1 MFFKL
6 MKKALIKV
14 TVVLA
19 TFIAAVLI
27 TSSLVNLDSID
38 MTSEMSGAT
47 LPVVTTQYNGISIN
61 RMYGYVKD
69 MDLSY
74 MRDSITPLMSGRRM
88 KLDID
93 TYGATVMGISYEVRA
108 VDSGRL
114 IEDTSIDSFTV
125 DARHIESDI
134 IIKDL
139 IENNKEYEFILKLEL
154 AGGALIKYY
163 TRIISPEEYHIS
175 DKLEYVSDF
184 SNRTFNAAAA
194 EELTMYLEPN
204 SQGDNTTFG
213 KVDIHSNFTQVT
225 WGDLRPLKVT
235 DPVITVK
242 ELSSMTGS
250 FVVDYYVTTTDEE
263 DIKYYKVKEFFR
275 VRYSKERMYLLDY
288 ERTMDQIF
296 VDEKTSY
303 FDTNILLGINSGEVS
318 FKESDDGKTI
328 AFVQDG
334 RLYAYDT
341 TNNSMAYLF
350 GFYDT
355 FTEDMRMM
363 NDDHKIK
370 IMNVDE
376 AGNIIFLVYGY
387 MNRGIHEGE
396 TGVSAFYYDAS
407 VNTIEE
413 LAYIASEHAPD
424 LLIKEV
430 EKLSYMSSNGVLY
443 ELIGRKLYG
452 IRAESRN
459 FEVIADN
466 LTEGSYLISDNNRM
480 VAWQVGN
487 GTRDSQQLTLMNLDT
502 AKKTP
507 IMIYSYETIVP
518 IGFMGED
525 LIYGVA
531 KKSDIAKDRM
541 GNPILPM
548 YEVNIYNETKG
559 KLMTYHQNDIFISE
573 GEVNGNLITLHR
585 LIKKEDGTLDETT
598 NDQIMSAEDVTA
610 TKNILSNI
618 LSDRYEK
625 LSVIKMDK
633 NIDAQSMKH
642 LRPKTVLYEGT
653 RQIDIKQDETEDKYI
668 VYGKYGADSFY
679 VEANAALTRAYDI
692 SGIVMDETGRY
703 LWKKTSRS
711 TKNQIMA
718 IEHNA
723 SSESR
728 SSLAVCL
735 DTMLEYE
742 GIVRNSQYMLSQGQS
757 VLEILKNALPDYEI
771 LDLTGCTIDM
781 VLYYV
786 NQDIP
791 VLVMLE
797 NDESVLI
804 IGFNETQLVFMDP
817 NLEELYKIST
827 EDAIE
832 LFKQGGNCFITYMPM
847 DE

>member
-1 MFFKL
+1 MR
-6 MKKALIKV
+6 KALIKI

-27 TSSLVNLDSID
+27 TSSLVNLDSVD
-38 MTSEMSGAT
+38 MTSDMAQAT
-47 LPVVTTQYNGISIN
+47 LPVVTTQYNGIDIN

-69 MDLSY
+69 MDLSC

-93 TYGATVMGISYEVRA
+93 TYGATVLGIAYEVRA

-114 IEDTSIDSFTV
+114 IEDTTIEKFFV

-134 IIKDL
+134 VIKDL

-154 AGGALIKYY
+154 ANGALIKYY

-184 SNRTFNAAAA
+184 SNRTFNKAAA
-194 EELTMYLEPN
+194 EELTMYLEPS

-213 KVDIHSNFTQVT
+213 KVDIHSNFNQVT

-235 DPVITVK
+235 DPIITVK

-250 FVVDYYVTTTDEE
+250 FIVDYYVSTTDEE
-263 DIKYYKVKEFFR
+263 DIKYYKVKEFYR

-288 ERTMDQIF
+288 ERTMDQIY

-303 FDTNILLGINSGEVS
+303 TDNNIMLGISSEDVA
-318 FKESDDGKTI
+318 FKESDDGKNI
-328 AFVQDG
+328 AFVQQG
-334 RLYAYDT
+334 RLYKYDT
-341 TNNSMAYLF
+341 ANNSIAYLF
-350 GFYDT
+350 GFFDT

-363 NDDHKIK
+363 NDNHKIK

-376 AGNIIFLVYGY
+376 AGNILFLVYGY
-387 MNRGIHEGE
+387 VNRGIHEGE
-396 TGVSAFYYDAS
+396 SGVSAYYYDAA

-413 LAYIASEHAPD
+413 LAYIGSSHAPD

-430 EKLSYMSSNGVLY
+430 EKLSYMSNDGVLY
-443 ELIGRKLYG
+443 ELIGKKLYG

-459 FEVIADN
+459 YEIIADN

-480 VAWQVGN
+480 VAWQVGKS
-487 GTRDSQQLTLMNLDT
+487 TKDADELILMNLDT
-502 AKKTP
+502 ARKTP
-507 IMIYSYETIVP
+507 IKVLSSETITP

-531 KKSDIAKDRM
+531 RKSYMAKDRM

-548 YEVNIYNETKG
+548 YQVNIFNETEG
-559 KLMTYHQNDIFISE
+559 KLMTYQQPDIYIYE

-585 LIKKEDGTLDETT
+585 MIRDEDGNFEETT
-598 NDQIMSAEDVTA
+598 NDQIMSAEDVNA
-610 TKNILSNI
+610 TKNILSSIN
-618 LSDRYEK
+618 SERYEK

-653 RQIDIKQDETEDKYI
+653 REIKLKQDEDTDQYI

-679 VEANAALTRAYDI
+679 AEANAALTRAYDI
-692 SGIVMDETGRY
+692 SGIVMDEHGRY

-718 IEHNA
+718 ITQSNA
-723 SSESR
+723 SESR

-742 GIVRNSQYMLSQGQS
+742 GIIRNSQYMLSQGQS

-804 IGFNETQLVFMDP
+804 VGFNETNLVFMDP
-817 NLEELYKIST
+817 NAEELYKIPT
-827 EDAIE
+827 EEGVE
-832 LFKQGGNCFITYMPM
+832 LIKQGGNCFITYMPM

>member
-1 MFFKL
+1 
-6 MKKALIKV
+6 MKKALIKIV
-14 TVVLA
+14 VVLV

-27 TSSLVNLDSID
+27 TSSLVNLDSVD
-38 MTSEMSGAT
+38 MTSDMAQAS
-47 LPVVTTQYNGISIN
+47 LPVVTTQYNGIDIN

-93 TYGATVMGISYEVRA
+93 TYGATVLGIAYEVRA

-114 IEDTSIDSFTV
+114 IEDTTIENFFV

-134 IIKDL
+134 VIKDL

-154 AGGALIKYY
+154 ANGALIKYY

-184 SNRTFNAAAA
+184 SNRTFNKAAA
-194 EELTMYLEPN
+194 EELTMYLEPS

-213 KVDIHSNFTQVT
+213 KVDIHSNFNQVT

-250 FVVDYYVTTTDEE
+250 FIVDYYVSTTDEE
-263 DIKYYKVKEFFR
+263 DIKYYKVKEFYR
-275 VRYSKERMYLLDY
+275 IRYSKERMYLLDY
-288 ERTMDQIF
+288 ERTMDQIY

-303 FDTNILLGINSGEVS
+303 TDNNIMLGISSEDVS
-318 FKESDDGKTI
+318 FKESDDGKNI
-328 AFVQDG
+328 AFVQQG
-334 RLYAYDT
+334 RLYTYDT
-341 TNNSMAYLF
+341 ANNSIAYLF
-350 GFYDT
+350 GFFDT

-363 NDDHKIK
+363 NDNHKIK

-376 AGNIIFLVYGY
+376 AGNILFLVYGY
-387 MNRGIHEGE
+387 VNRGIHEGE
-396 TGVSAFYYDAS
+396 SGVSAYYYDAS

-413 LAYIASEHAPD
+413 LAYIGSTHAPD

-430 EKLSYMSSNGVLY
+430 EKLSYMSNDGVLY
-443 ELIGRKLYG
+443 ELIGKKLYG
-452 IRAESRN
+452 IRAETRN
-459 FEVIADN
+459 YEIIADN

-480 VAWQVGN
+480 VAWQVGKS
-487 GTRDSQQLTLMNLDT
+487 TKDADELVLMNLDT
-502 AKKTP
+502 ARKTP
-507 IMIYSYETIVP
+507 IKVLSSETITP

-531 KKSDIAKDRM
+531 RKSYMAKDRM

-548 YEVNIYNETKG
+548 YQVNIFNETEG
-559 KLMTYHQNDIFISE
+559 KLMTYQQPDIYIYE
-573 GEVNGNLITLHR
+573 GEVNGNLITLR
-585 LIKKEDGTLDETT
+585 RMIRDEDGNFEETT
-598 NDQIMSAEDVTA
+598 NDQIMSAEDVNA
-610 TKNILSNI
+610 TKNILSSIN
-618 LSDRYEK
+618 SERYEK

-633 NIDAQSMKH
+633 DIDAQSMKH

-653 RQIDIKQDETEDKYI
+653 REIKLKQDEDTDQYI

-679 VEANAALTRAYDI
+679 AEANAALTRAYDI
-692 SGIVMDETGRY
+692 SGIVMDEKGRY

-718 IEHNA
+718 ITQSNA
-723 SSESR
+723 SESR

-742 GIVRNSQYMLSQGQS
+742 GIIRNSQYMLSQGQS
-757 VLEILKNALPDYEI
+757 VLEILMNALPDYEI

-804 IGFNETQLVFMDP
+804 VGFNETNLVFMDP
-817 NLEELYKIST
+817 NAEELYKIPT
-827 EDAIE
+827 EEGVE
-832 LFKQGGNCFITYMPM
+832 LIKQGGNCFITYMPM
-847 DE
+847 DEQ

>member
-1 MFFKL
+1 
-6 MKKALIKV
+6 MKKALIKI
-14 TVVLA
+14 TVVLV

-27 TSSLVNLDSID
+27 TSSLVNLDSVD
-38 MTSEMSGAT
+38 MTSDMAQAT
-47 LPVVTTQYNGISIN
+47 LPVVTTQYNGIDIN

-69 MDLSY
+69 MDLSC

-93 TYGATVMGISYEVRA
+93 TYGATVLGIAYEVRA

-114 IEDTSIDSFTV
+114 IEDTTIENFFV

-134 IIKDL
+134 VIKDL

-154 AGGALIKYY
+154 ANGALIKYY

-184 SNRTFNAAAA
+184 SNRTFNKAAA
-194 EELTMYLEPN
+194 EELTMYLEPS

-213 KVDIHSNFTQVT
+213 KVDIHSNFNQVT

-235 DPVITVK
+235 DPIITVK

-250 FVVDYYVTTTDEE
+250 FIVDYYVSTTDEE
-263 DIKYYKVKEFFR
+263 DIKYYKVKEFYR

-288 ERTMDQIF
+288 ERTMDQIY

-303 FDTNILLGINSGEVS
+303 TDNNIMLGISSEDVA
-318 FKESDDGKTI
+318 FKESDDGKNI
-328 AFVQDG
+328 AFVQQG
-334 RLYAYDT
+334 RLYKYDT
-341 TNNSMAYLF
+341 ANNSIAYLF
-350 GFYDT
+350 GFFDT

-363 NDDHKIK
+363 NDNHKIK

-376 AGNIIFLVYGY
+376 AGNILFLVYGY
-387 MNRGIHEGE
+387 VNRGIHEGE
-396 TGVSAFYYDAS
+396 SGVSAYYYDAA

-413 LAYIASEHAPD
+413 LAYIGSSHAPD

-430 EKLSYMSSNGVLY
+430 EKLSYMSNDGVLY
-443 ELIGRKLYG
+443 ELIGKKLYG

-459 FEVIADN
+459 YEIIADN

-480 VAWQVGN
+480 VAWQVGKS
-487 GTRDSQQLTLMNLDT
+487 TKDADELILMNLDT
-502 AKKTP
+502 ARKTP
-507 IMIYSYETIVP
+507 IKVLSSETITP

-531 KKSDIAKDRM
+531 RKSYMAKDRM

-548 YEVNIYNETKG
+548 YQVNIFNETEG
-559 KLMTYHQNDIFISE
+559 KLMTYQQPDIYIYE

-585 LIKKEDGTLDETT
+585 MIRDEEGNFEETT
-598 NDQIMSAEDVTA
+598 NDQIMSAEDVNA
-610 TKNILSNI
+610 TKNILSSIN
-618 LSDRYEK
+618 SERYEK

-653 RQIDIKQDETEDKYI
+653 REIKLKQDEDTDQYI

-679 VEANAALTRAYDI
+679 AEANAALTRAYDI
-692 SGIVMDETGRY
+692 SGIVMDEHGRY

-718 IEHNA
+718 ITQNNA
-723 SSESR
+723 SESR

-742 GIVRNSQYMLSQGQS
+742 GIIRNSQYMLSQGQS

-804 IGFNETQLVFMDP
+804 VGFNETNLVFMDP
-817 NLEELYKIST
+817 NAEELYKIPT
-827 EDAIE
+827 EEGVE
-832 LFKQGGNCFITYMPM
+832 LIKQGGNCFITYMPM

>member
-1 MFFKL
+1 MR
-6 MKKALIKV
+6 KALIKI

-27 TSSLVNLDSID
+27 TSSLVNLDSVD
-38 MTSEMSGAT
+38 MTSDMAQAT
-47 LPVVTTQYNGISIN
+47 LPVVTTQYNGIDIN

-69 MDLSY
+69 MDLSC

-93 TYGATVMGISYEVRA
+93 TYGATVLGIAYEVRA

-114 IEDTSIDSFTV
+114 IEDTTIEKFFV

-134 IIKDL
+134 VIKDL

-154 AGGALIKYY
+154 ANGALIKYY

-184 SNRTFNAAAA
+184 SNRTFNKAAA
-194 EELTMYLEPN
+194 EELTMYLEPS

-213 KVDIHSNFTQVT
+213 KVDIHSNFNQVT

-235 DPVITVK
+235 DPIITVK

-250 FVVDYYVTTTDEE
+250 FIVDYYVSTTDEE
-263 DIKYYKVKEFFR
+263 DIKYYKVKEFYR

-288 ERTMDQIF
+288 ERTMDQIY

-303 FDTNILLGINSGEVS
+303 TDNNIMLGISSEDVA
-318 FKESDDGKTI
+318 FKESDDGKNI
-328 AFVQDG
+328 AFVQQG
-334 RLYAYDT
+334 RLYKYDT
-341 TNNSMAYLF
+341 ANNSIAYLF
-350 GFYDT
+350 GFFDT

-363 NDDHKIK
+363 NDNHKIK

-376 AGNIIFLVYGY
+376 AGNILFLVYGY
-387 MNRGIHEGE
+387 VNRGIHEGE
-396 TGVSAFYYDAS
+396 SGVSAYYYDAA

-413 LAYIASEHAPD
+413 LAYIGSSHAPD

-430 EKLSYMSSNGVLY
+430 EKLSYMSNDGVLY
-443 ELIGRKLYG
+443 ELIGKKLYG

-459 FEVIADN
+459 YEIIADN

-480 VAWQVGN
+480 VAWQVGKS
-487 GTRDSQQLTLMNLDT
+487 TKDADELILMNLDT
-502 AKKTP
+502 ARKTP
-507 IMIYSYETIVP
+507 IKVLSSETITP

-531 KKSDIAKDRM
+531 RKSYMAKDRM

-548 YEVNIYNETKG
+548 YQVNIFNETEG
-559 KLMTYHQNDIFISE
+559 KLMTYQQPDIYIYE

-585 LIKKEDGTLDETT
+585 MIRDEDGNFEETT
-598 NDQIMSAEDVTA
+598 NDQIMSAEDVNA
-610 TKNILSNI
+610 TKNILSSIN
-618 LSDRYEK
+618 SERYEK

-653 RQIDIKQDETEDKYI
+653 REIKLKQDEDTDQYI

-679 VEANAALTRAYDI
+679 AEANAALTRAYDI
-692 SGIVMDETGRY
+692 SGIVMDEHGRY

-718 IEHNA
+718 ITQNNA
-723 SSESR
+723 SESR

-804 IGFNETQLVFMDP
+804 VGFNETNLVFMDP
-817 NLEELYKIST
+817 NAEELYKIPT
-827 EDAIE
+827 EEGVE
-832 LFKQGGNCFITYMPM
+832 LIKQGGNCFITYMPM

>member
-1 MFFKL
+1 MR
-6 MKKALIKV
+6 KALIKI

-27 TSSLVNLDSID
+27 TSSLVNLDSVD
-38 MTSEMSGAT
+38 MTSDMAQAT
-47 LPVVTTQYNGISIN
+47 LPVVTTQYNGIDIN

-69 MDLSY
+69 MDLSC

-93 TYGATVMGISYEVRA
+93 TYGATVLGIAYEVRA

-114 IEDTSIDSFTV
+114 IEDTTIENFFV

-134 IIKDL
+134 VIKDL

-154 AGGALIKYY
+154 ANGALIKYY

-184 SNRTFNAAAA
+184 SNRTFNKAAA
-194 EELTMYLEPN
+194 EELTMYLEPS

-213 KVDIHSNFTQVT
+213 KVDIHSNFNQVT

-235 DPVITVK
+235 DPIITVK

-250 FVVDYYVTTTDEE
+250 FIVDYYVSTTDEE
-263 DIKYYKVKEFFR
+263 DIKYYKVKEFYR

-288 ERTMDQIF
+288 ERTMDQIY

-303 FDTNILLGINSGEVS
+303 TDNNIMLGISSEDVA
-318 FKESDDGKTI
+318 FKESDDGKNI
-328 AFVQDG
+328 AFVQQG
-334 RLYAYDT
+334 RLYKYDT
-341 TNNSMAYLF
+341 ANNSIAYLF
-350 GFYDT
+350 GFFDT

-363 NDDHKIK
+363 NDNHKIK

-376 AGNIIFLVYGY
+376 AGNILFLVYGY
-387 MNRGIHEGE
+387 INRGIHEGE
-396 TGVSAFYYDAS
+396 SGVSAYYYDAA

-413 LAYIASEHAPD
+413 LAYIGSSHAPD

-430 EKLSYMSSNGVLY
+430 EKLSYMSNDGVLY
-443 ELIGRKLYG
+443 ELIGKKLYG

-459 FEVIADN
+459 YEIIADN

-480 VAWQVGN
+480 VAWQVGKS
-487 GTRDSQQLTLMNLDT
+487 TKDADELILMNLDT
-502 AKKTP
+502 ARKTP
-507 IMIYSYETIVP
+507 IKVLSSETITP

-531 KKSDIAKDRM
+531 RKSYMAKDRM

-548 YEVNIYNETKG
+548 YQVNIFNETEG
-559 KLMTYHQNDIFISE
+559 KLMTYQQPDIYIYE

-585 LIKKEDGTLDETT
+585 MIRDEDGNFEETT
-598 NDQIMSAEDVTA
+598 NDQIMSAEDVNA
-610 TKNILSNI
+610 TKNILSSIN
-618 LSDRYEK
+618 SERYEK

-653 RQIDIKQDETEDKYI
+653 REIKLKQDEDTDQYI

-679 VEANAALTRAYDI
+679 AEANAALTRAYDI
-692 SGIVMDETGRY
+692 SGIVMDEHGRY

-718 IEHNA
+718 ITQNNA
-723 SSESR
+723 SESR

-804 IGFNETQLVFMDP
+804 VGFNETNLVFMDP
-817 NLEELYKIST
+817 NAEELYKIPT
-827 EDAIE
+827 EEGVE
-832 LFKQGGNCFITYMPM
+832 LIKQGGNCFITYMPM

>member
-1 MFFKL
+1 MR
-6 MKKALIKV
+6 KALIKI

-27 TSSLVNLDSID
+27 TSSLVNLDSVD
-38 MTSEMSGAT
+38 MTSDMAQAT
-47 LPVVTTQYNGISIN
+47 LPVVTTQYNGIDIN

-69 MDLSY
+69 MDLSC

-93 TYGATVMGISYEVRA
+93 TYGATVLGIAYEVRA

-114 IEDTSIDSFTV
+114 IEDTTIEKFFV

-134 IIKDL
+134 VIKDL

-154 AGGALIKYY
+154 ANGALIKYY

-184 SNRTFNAAAA
+184 SNRTFNKAAA
-194 EELTMYLEPN
+194 EELTMYLEPS

-213 KVDIHSNFTQVT
+213 KVDIHSNFNQVT

-235 DPVITVK
+235 DPIITVK

-250 FVVDYYVTTTDEE
+250 FIVDYYVSTTDEE
-263 DIKYYKVKEFFR
+263 DIKYYKVKEFYR

-288 ERTMDQIF
+288 ERTMDQIY

-303 FDTNILLGINSGEVS
+303 TDNNIMLGISSEDVA
-318 FKESDDGKTI
+318 FKESDDGKNI
-328 AFVQDG
+328 AFVQQG
-334 RLYAYDT
+334 RLYKYDT
-341 TNNSMAYLF
+341 ANNSIAYLF
-350 GFYDT
+350 GFFDT

-363 NDDHKIK
+363 NDNHKIK

-376 AGNIIFLVYGY
+376 AGNILFLVYGY
-387 MNRGIHEGE
+387 VNRGIHEGE
-396 TGVSAFYYDAS
+396 SGVSAYYYDAA

-413 LAYIASEHAPD
+413 LAYIGSSHAPD

-430 EKLSYMSSNGVLY
+430 EKLSYMSNDGVLY
-443 ELIGRKLYG
+443 ELIGKKLYG

-459 FEVIADN
+459 YEIIADN

-480 VAWQVGN
+480 VAWQVGKS
-487 GTRDSQQLTLMNLDT
+487 TKDADELILMNLDT
-502 AKKTP
+502 ARKTP
-507 IMIYSYETIVP
+507 IKVLSSETITP

-531 KKSDIAKDRM
+531 RKSYMAKDRM

-548 YEVNIYNETKG
+548 YQVNIFNETEG
-559 KLMTYHQNDIFISE
+559 KLMTYQQPDIYIYE

-585 LIKKEDGTLDETT
+585 MIRDEDGNFEETT
-598 NDQIMSAEDVTA
+598 NDQIMSAEDVNA
-610 TKNILSNI
+610 TKNILSSIN
-618 LSDRYEK
+618 SERYEK

-653 RQIDIKQDETEDKYI
+653 REIKLKQDEDTDQYI

-679 VEANAALTRAYDI
+679 AEANAALTRAYDI
-692 SGIVMDETGRY
+692 SGIVMDEHGRY

-718 IEHNA
+718 ITQNNA
-723 SSESR
+723 SESR

-742 GIVRNSQYMLSQGQS
+742 GIIRNSQYMLSQGQS

-804 IGFNETQLVFMDP
+804 VGFNETNLVFMDP
-817 NLEELYKIST
+817 NAEELYKIPT
-827 EDAIE
+827 EEGVE
-832 LFKQGGNCFITYMPM
+832 LIKQGGNCFITYMPM

>member
-1 MFFKL
+1 
-6 MKKALIKV
+6 MKKALIKIA
-14 TVVLA
+14 VVLT
-19 TFIAAVLI
+19 TFILTIII
-27 TSSLVNLDSID
+27 TSSLVNLDSVD
-38 MTSEMSGAT
+38 MTSDMSGAT
-47 LPVVTTQYNGISIN
+47 LPVVTTQYNGIDIN

-88 KLDID
+88 KIDID
-93 TYGATVMGISYEVRA
+93 TYGTTVMSIAYEVRA

-114 IEDTSIDSFTV
+114 IEDTSIDKFVV
-125 DARHIESDI
+125 DARHIVSDVV
-134 IIKDL
+134 IKDL

-154 AGGALIKYY
+154 SNGTLAKYY

-175 DKLEYVSDF
+175 DKLEYVADF
-184 SNRTFNAAAA
+184 SSRIFNKAAA

-204 SQGDNTTFG
+204 AQGDNTSYG
-213 KVDIHSNFTQVT
+213 RVDIHSNFEQVT

-235 DPVITVK
+235 DPIITVK
-242 ELSSMTGS
+242 ELSPMTGS
-250 FVVDYYVTTTDEE
+250 FIVDYYVSTTDEE
-263 DIKYYKVKEFFR
+263 DIKYYKVNEFYR

-303 FDTNILLGINSGEVS
+303 SDGSIMLGINSGNIA
-318 FKESDDGKTI
+318 FKESDDGKNI
-328 AFVQDG
+328 AFIQQG
-334 RLYAYDT
+334 RLYKYDT

-350 GFYDT
+350 GFFDK
-355 FTEDMRMM
+355 FNEDMRTL
-363 NDDHKIK
+363 NDNHKIK
-370 IMNVDE
+370 IMNIDE

-396 TGVSAFYYDAS
+396 AGVSAYYYDAS

-413 LAYIASEHAPD
+413 LAYICSSHAPD

-430 EKLSYMSSNGVLY
+430 EKLSYMSNNGVLY
-443 ELIGRKLYG
+443 ELIGKKLYG
-452 IRAESRN
+452 IHAESRN
-459 FEVIADN
+459 FEIIADN
-466 LTEGSYLISDNNRM
+466 LVEGSYLIADNNKM
-480 VAWQVGN
+480 VAWQVGKN
-487 GTRDSQQLTLMNLDT
+487 TKDAQELILMNLDT
-502 AKKTP
+502 GKKTP
-507 IMIYSYETIVP
+507 IKVMGNENVTP

-531 KKSDIAKDRM
+531 RKSNMAKDRM

-548 YEVNIYNETKG
+548 YQINIFNEIEG
-559 KLMTYHQNDIFISE
+559 ELMTYQQPDIFVYE

-585 LIKKEDGTLDETT
+585 LIQNEAGDFEETT
-598 NDQIMSAEDVTA
+598 NDQIMSAKDVNA
-610 TKNILSNI
+610 TKNILSSIN
-618 LSDRYEK
+618 SERYEK
-625 LSVIKMDK
+625 LSIIKMDK
-633 NIDAQSMKH
+633 GIDAQSMKH

-653 RQIDIKQDETEDKYI
+653 REIDIETDEEADQYI

-679 VEANAALTRAYDI
+679 VEANAALMRAYDI
-692 SGIVMDETGRY
+692 SGIVMDKKGRY

-718 IEHNA
+718 ITQSNV
-723 SSESR
+723 SETR
-728 SSLAVCL
+728 GSLAVCL
-735 DTMLEYE
+735 DVMLEYE

-786 NQDIP
+786 NMDIP

-804 IGFNETQLVFMDP
+804 TGFNESNLVFMDP
-817 NLEELYKIST
+817 NAQELYKIPT
-827 EDAIE
+827 EEGIE
-832 LFKQGGNCFITYMPM
+832 LIKQGGNCFITYIPM
-847 DE
+847 TE

>member
-1 MFFKL
+1 MR
-6 MKKALIKV
+6 KALIKI

-27 TSSLVNLDSID
+27 TSSLVNLDSVD
-38 MTSEMSGAT
+38 MTSDMAQAT
-47 LPVVTTQYNGISIN
+47 LPVVTTQYNGIDIN

-69 MDLSY
+69 MDLSC

-93 TYGATVMGISYEVRA
+93 TYGATVLGIAYEVRA

-114 IEDTSIDSFTV
+114 IEDTTIEKFFV

-134 IIKDL
+134 VIKDL

-154 AGGALIKYY
+154 ANGALIKYY

-184 SNRTFNAAAA
+184 SNRTFNKAAA
-194 EELTMYLEPN
+194 EELTMYLEPS

-213 KVDIHSNFTQVT
+213 KVDIHSNFNQVT

-235 DPVITVK
+235 DPIITVK

-250 FVVDYYVTTTDEE
+250 FIVDYYVSTTDEE
-263 DIKYYKVKEFFR
+263 DIKYYKVKEFYR

-288 ERTMDQIF
+288 ERTMDQIY

-303 FDTNILLGINSGEVS
+303 TDNNIMLGISSEDVA
-318 FKESDDGKTI
+318 FKESDDGKNI
-328 AFVQDG
+328 AFVQQG
-334 RLYAYDT
+334 RLYKYDT
-341 TNNSMAYLF
+341 ANNSIAYLF
-350 GFYDT
+350 GFFDT

-363 NDDHKIK
+363 NDNHKIK

-376 AGNIIFLVYGY
+376 AGNILFLVYGY
-387 MNRGIHEGE
+387 VNRGIHEGE
-396 TGVSAFYYDAS
+396 SGVSAYYYDAA

-413 LAYIASEHAPD
+413 LAYIGSSHAPD

-430 EKLSYMSSNGVLY
+430 EKLSYMSNDGVLY
-443 ELIGRKLYG
+443 ELIGKKLYG

-459 FEVIADN
+459 YEIIADN

-480 VAWQVGN
+480 VAWQVGKS
-487 GTRDSQQLTLMNLDT
+487 TKDADELILMNLDT
-502 AKKTP
+502 ARKTP
-507 IMIYSYETIVP
+507 IKVLSSETITP

-531 KKSDIAKDRM
+531 RKSYMAKDRM

-548 YEVNIYNETKG
+548 YQVNIFNETEG
-559 KLMTYHQNDIFISE
+559 KLMTYQQPDIYIYE
-573 GEVNGNLITLHR
+573 GKVNGNLITLHR
-585 LIKKEDGTLDETT
+585 MIRDEDGNFEETT
-598 NDQIMSAEDVTA
+598 NDQIMSAEDVNA
-610 TKNILSNI
+610 TKNILSSIN
-618 LSDRYEK
+618 SERYEK

-653 RQIDIKQDETEDKYI
+653 REIKLKQDEDTDQYI

-679 VEANAALTRAYDI
+679 AEANAALTRAYDI
-692 SGIVMDETGRY
+692 SGIVMDEHGRY

-718 IEHNA
+718 ITQSNA
-723 SSESR
+723 SESR

-742 GIVRNSQYMLSQGQS
+742 GIIRNSQYMLSQGQS

-804 IGFNETQLVFMDP
+804 VGFNETNLVFMDP
-817 NLEELYKIST
+817 NAEELYKIPT
-827 EDAIE
+827 EEGVE
-832 LFKQGGNCFITYMPM
+832 LIKQGGNCFITYMPM

>member
-1 MFFKL
+1 
-6 MKKALIKV
+6 MKKALIKI
-14 TVVLA
+14 TVVLV

-27 TSSLVNLDSID
+27 TSSLVNLDSVD
-38 MTSEMSGAT
+38 MTSDMAQAT
-47 LPVVTTQYNGISIN
+47 LPVVTTQYNGIDIN

-69 MDLSY
+69 MDLSC

-93 TYGATVMGISYEVRA
+93 TYGATVLGIAYEVRA

-114 IEDTSIDSFTV
+114 IEDTTIENFFV

-134 IIKDL
+134 VIKDL

-154 AGGALIKYY
+154 ANGALIKYY

-184 SNRTFNAAAA
+184 SNRTFNKAAA
-194 EELTMYLEPN
+194 EELTMYLEPS

-213 KVDIHSNFTQVT
+213 KVDIHSNFNQVT

-250 FVVDYYVTTTDEE
+250 FIVDYYVSTTDEE
-263 DIKYYKVKEFFR
+263 DIKYYKVKEFYR
-275 VRYSKERMYLLDY
+275 IRYSKERMYLLDY
-288 ERTMDQIF
+288 ERTMDQIY

-303 FDTNILLGINSGEVS
+303 TDNNIMLGISSEDVA
-318 FKESDDGKTI
+318 FKESDDGKNI
-328 AFVQDG
+328 AFVQQG
-334 RLYAYDT
+334 RLYTYDT
-341 TNNSMAYLF
+341 ANNSIAYLF
-350 GFYDT
+350 GFFDT

-363 NDDHKIK
+363 NDNHKIK

-376 AGNIIFLVYGY
+376 AGNILFLVYGY
-387 MNRGIHEGE
+387 VNRGIHEGE
-396 TGVSAFYYDAS
+396 SGVSAYYYDAS

-413 LAYIASEHAPD
+413 LAYIGSSHAPD

-430 EKLSYMSSNGVLY
+430 EKLSYMSNDGVLY
-443 ELIGRKLYG
+443 ELIGKKLYG

-459 FEVIADN
+459 YEIIADN

-480 VAWQVGN
+480 VAWQVGKN
-487 GTRDSQQLTLMNLDT
+487 TKDAAELILMNLDT
-502 AKKTP
+502 ARKTP
-507 IMIYSYETIVP
+507 IKVLSSETITP

-531 KKSDIAKDRM
+531 RKSYMAKDRM

-548 YEVNIYNETKG
+548 YQVNIFNETEG
-559 KLMTYHQNDIFISE
+559 KLMTYQQPDIYIYE

-585 LIKKEDGTLDETT
+585 MIRDEEGNFEETT
-598 NDQIMSAEDVTA
+598 NDQIMSAEDVNA
-610 TKNILSNI
+610 TKNIVSSIN
-618 LSDRYEK
+618 SERYEK

-653 RQIDIKQDETEDKYI
+653 REIKLKQDEDTDQYI

-679 VEANAALTRAYDI
+679 AEANAALTRAYDI
-692 SGIVMDETGRY
+692 SGIVMDENGRY

-718 IEHNA
+718 ITQSNA
-723 SSESR
+723 SESR

-742 GIVRNSQYMLSQGQS
+742 GIIRNSQYMLSQGQS

-804 IGFNETQLVFMDP
+804 VGFNETNLVFMDP
-817 NLEELYKIST
+817 NAEELYKIPT
-827 EDAIE
+827 EEGVE
-832 LFKQGGNCFITYMPM
+832 LIKQGGNCFITYMPM

>member
-1 MFFKL
+1 MR
-6 MKKALIKV
+6 KALIKI

-27 TSSLVNLDSID
+27 TSSLVNLDSVD
-38 MTSEMSGAT
+38 MTSDMAQAT
-47 LPVVTTQYNGISIN
+47 LPVVTTQYNGIDIN

-69 MDLSY
+69 MDLSC

-93 TYGATVMGISYEVRA
+93 TYGATVLGIAYEVRA

-114 IEDTSIDSFTV
+114 IEDTTIEKFFV

-134 IIKDL
+134 VIKDL

-154 AGGALIKYY
+154 ANGALIKYY

-184 SNRTFNAAAA
+184 SNRTFNKAAA
-194 EELTMYLEPN
+194 EELTMYLEPS

-213 KVDIHSNFTQVT
+213 KVDIHSNFNQVT

-235 DPVITVK
+235 DPIITVK

-250 FVVDYYVTTTDEE
+250 FIVDYYVSTTDEE
-263 DIKYYKVKEFFR
+263 DIKYYKVKEFYR

-288 ERTMDQIF
+288 ERTMDQIY

-303 FDTNILLGINSGEVS
+303 TDNNIMLGISSEDVA
-318 FKESDDGKTI
+318 FKESDDGKNI
-328 AFVQDG
+328 AFVQQG
-334 RLYAYDT
+334 RLYKYDT
-341 TNNSMAYLF
+341 ANNSIAYLF
-350 GFYDT
+350 GFFDT

-363 NDDHKIK
+363 NDNHKIK

-376 AGNIIFLVYGY
+376 AGNILFLVYGY
-387 MNRGIHEGE
+387 VNRGIHEGE
-396 TGVSAFYYDAS
+396 SGVSAYYYDAA

-413 LAYIASEHAPD
+413 LAYIGSSHAPD

-430 EKLSYMSSNGVLY
+430 EKLSYMSNDGVLY
-443 ELIGRKLYG
+443 ELIGKKLYG

-459 FEVIADN
+459 YEIIADN

-480 VAWQVGN
+480 VAWQVGKS
-487 GTRDSQQLTLMNLDT
+487 TKDADELILMNLDT
-502 AKKTP
+502 ARKTP
-507 IMIYSYETIVP
+507 IKVLSSETITP

-531 KKSDIAKDRM
+531 RKSYMAKDRM

-548 YEVNIYNETKG
+548 YQVNIFNENEG
-559 KLMTYHQNDIFISE
+559 KLMTYQQPDIYIYE

-585 LIKKEDGTLDETT
+585 MIRDEDGNFEETT
-598 NDQIMSAEDVTA
+598 NDQIMSAEDVNA
-610 TKNILSNI
+610 TKNILSSIN
-618 LSDRYEK
+618 SERYEK

-653 RQIDIKQDETEDKYI
+653 REIKLKQDEDTDQYI

-679 VEANAALTRAYDI
+679 AEANAALTRAYDI
-692 SGIVMDETGRY
+692 SGIVMDEHGRY

-718 IEHNA
+718 ITQNNA
-723 SSESR
+723 SESR

-804 IGFNETQLVFMDP
+804 VGFNETNLVFMDP
-817 NLEELYKIST
+817 NAEELYKIPT
-827 EDAIE
+827 EEGVE
-832 LFKQGGNCFITYMPM
+832 LIKQGGNCFITYMPM

>member
-1 MFFKL
+1 MR
-6 MKKALIKV
+6 KALIKI

-27 TSSLVNLDSID
+27 TSSLVNLDSVD
-38 MTSEMSGAT
+38 MTSDMGQAT
-47 LPVVTTQYNGISIN
+47 LPVVTTQYNGIDIN

-69 MDLSY
+69 MDLSC

-93 TYGATVMGISYEVRA
+93 TYGATVLGIAYEVRA

-114 IEDTSIDSFTV
+114 IEDTTIEKFFV

-134 IIKDL
+134 VIKDL

-154 AGGALIKYY
+154 ANGALIKYY

-184 SNRTFNAAAA
+184 SNRTFNKAAA
-194 EELTMYLEPN
+194 EELTMYLEPS

-213 KVDIHSNFTQVT
+213 KVDIHSNFNQVT

-235 DPVITVK
+235 DPIITVK

-250 FVVDYYVTTTDEE
+250 FIVDYYVSTTDEE
-263 DIKYYKVKEFFR
+263 DIKYYKVKEFYR

-288 ERTMDQIF
+288 ERTMDQIY

-303 FDTNILLGINSGEVS
+303 TDNNIMLGISSEDVA
-318 FKESDDGKTI
+318 FKESDDGKNI
-328 AFVQDG
+328 AFVQQG
-334 RLYAYDT
+334 RLYKYDT
-341 TNNSMAYLF
+341 ANNSIAYLF
-350 GFYDT
+350 GFFDT

-363 NDDHKIK
+363 NDNHKIK

-376 AGNIIFLVYGY
+376 AGNILFLVYGY
-387 MNRGIHEGE
+387 VNRGIHEGE
-396 TGVSAFYYDAS
+396 SGVSAYYYDAA

-413 LAYIASEHAPD
+413 LAYIGSSHAPD

-430 EKLSYMSSNGVLY
+430 EKLSYMSNDGVLY
-443 ELIGRKLYG
+443 ELIGKKLYG

-459 FEVIADN
+459 YEIIADN

-480 VAWQVGN
+480 VAWQVGKS
-487 GTRDSQQLTLMNLDT
+487 TKDADELILMNLDT
-502 AKKTP
+502 ARKTP
-507 IMIYSYETIVP
+507 IKVLSSETITP

-531 KKSDIAKDRM
+531 RKSYMAKDRM

-548 YEVNIYNETKG
+548 YQVNIFNENEG
-559 KLMTYHQNDIFISE
+559 KLMTYQQPDIYIYE

-585 LIKKEDGTLDETT
+585 MIRDEDGNFEETT
-598 NDQIMSAEDVTA
+598 NDQIMSAEDVNA
-610 TKNILSNI
+610 TKNILSSIN
-618 LSDRYEK
+618 SERYEK

-653 RQIDIKQDETEDKYI
+653 REIKLKQDEDTDQYI

-679 VEANAALTRAYDI
+679 AEANAALTRAYDI
-692 SGIVMDETGRY
+692 SGIVMDEHGRY

-718 IEHNA
+718 ITQNNA
-723 SSESR
+723 SESR

-742 GIVRNSQYMLSQGQS
+742 GIIRNSQYMLSQGQS

-804 IGFNETQLVFMDP
+804 VGFNETNLVFMDP
-817 NLEELYKIST
+817 NAEELYKIPT
-827 EDAIE
+827 EEGVE
-832 LFKQGGNCFITYMPM
+832 LIKQGGNCFITYMPM